1 MPIIYGLLLQAKGEV
16 KRVKVSD
23 GQPITMDNLQNA
35 VKKKTILELLTTY
48 ATKEYT
54 LSLFGYSKGKAG
66 TENKHE
72 LPPPNGD
79 LTAFGDILLVA
90 SKPGQSWTHP
100 IGFSPDQYEVFYQEQ
115 FGGENNAGDGV
126 SQSGSESGNDEEEK
140 EEDEEELQQSA
151 KKRAAVEDG
160 VPEDEEGEVEEEDD
174 EADEEE
180 EEEDGA
186 IAEDDY
192 DEEIAPKV
200 RAAPKKK
207 AAPTKPNMTVNQN
220 TGRARQQALLMRPGF
235 SELSSVKPLAQA
247 EALEHKFRSVV
258 LAQIKTLLGDVLT
271 EDQRYQLETSILH
284 STFKEADSK
293 YVLKHFDNN
302 LFQLCYTSVARRV
315 LSNLSINSYVKNTYL
330 LPRIMNGT
338 ITIDQVATMSIRDFA
353 PTLYT
358 DLRERQILREQH
370 QLEGHKAMATDMFQ
384 CFRCNKRET
393 VFYELQTRS
402 ADEPMTK
409 FITCVNCNNR
419 WRM

>member
-35 VKKKTILELLTTY
+35 VKKKTALELLATY
-48 ATKEYT
+48 ATKDYT

-72 LPPPNGD
+72 LPPPNSD
-79 LTAFGDILLVA
+79 LAVFGDILLVA
-90 SKPGQSWTHP
+90 CKPGQNWSNP
-100 IGFSPDQYEVFYQEQ
+100 IPFTPDQYEVFYQEQ
-115 FGGENNAGDGV
+115 FGGNQGNAEGEDEG
-126 SQSGSESGNDEEEK
+126 GSSDDDEK
-140 EEDEEELQQSA
+140 EEEEEEEPVATSA

-160 VPEDEEGEVEEEDD
+160 VPEDEDGGEEE
-174 EADEEE
+174 EEE
-180 EEEDGA
+180 EEEDDEEEDGGA
-186 IAEDDY
+186 GEDDY
-192 DEEIAPKV
+192 DEEVAPKV

-207 AAPTKPNMTVNQN
+207 PAKPNMTVNQN
-220 TGRARQQALLMRPGF
+220 SGRAKQQGLLMRPGF
-235 SELSSVKPLAQA
+235 TELLSVKPIAQTDP
-247 EALEHKFRSVV
+247 LEQKFRNTVMN
-258 LAQIKTLLGDVLT
+258 QIKFLLGNTLT
-271 EDQRYQLETSILH
+271 EEQRGQLETSILH
-284 STFKEADSK
+284 NAIKDAETK

-302 LFQLCYTSVARRV
+302 LFQLCYMSSARRI
-315 LSNLSINSYVKNTYL
+315 LSNLASTSYVHNTYL
-330 LPRIMNGT
+330 LPRLQNGS
-338 ITIDQVATMSIRDFA
+338 ITIDQLATMTVRDFA

-370 QLEGHKAMATDMFQ
+370 QLEGNKAMATDMFQ